1 MTRRDKAILALVCA
15 AEIINCA
22 KAGVLKSRITDLETQ
37 RDIYASRAQHWI
49 DRAVEDEEVIDSMIE
64 KVVYNDFDCAYKSDL
79 EGFNL
84 DDTVKGEVE
93 VKKMA
98 VGIYYMGEILI
109 PVTTEDKHMVGLI
122 CWSQLAP
129 VEDEIK
135 NNGFIRYYQR
145 KRADG
150 RTYYVVKNGMRVRA
164 AVTSYSLNEYAEA
177 TLQELVAMLA
187 ETHTG
192 EPEEHEQ
199 TFDNLTDEVENE
211 ANNEDV

>member
-1 MTRRDKAILALVCA
+1 MNRYYISVAGWNGAGVTAPCIIIGREFEAETEREAGEA
-15 AEIINCA
+15 AE
-22 KAGVLKSRITDLETQ
+22 KSADEQ
-37 RDIYASRAQHWI
+37 FPGYAPF
-49 DRAVEDEEVIDSMIE
+49 AVIR